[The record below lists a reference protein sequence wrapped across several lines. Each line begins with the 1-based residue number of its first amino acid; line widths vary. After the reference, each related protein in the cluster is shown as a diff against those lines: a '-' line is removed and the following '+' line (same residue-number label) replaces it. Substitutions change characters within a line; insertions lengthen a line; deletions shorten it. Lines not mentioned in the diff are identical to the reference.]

1 MAENQTKQHLRAKQ
15 RLVKE
20 LENITDPEKQIVIYD
35 YQNGDRIIVKRK
47 DILSFGYSDFSD
59 KSYLSFVL
67 PFMPDGG
74 IIEYKTYSRTTPIV
88 KSGETLHNFTIDKD
102 VDIYAL

>member
-1 MAENQTKQHLRAKQ
+1 MADNQTTQRLWAKQ

-20 LENITDPEKQIVIYD
+20 IENITDPEKTVVIYD
-35 YQNGDRIIVKRK
+35 RQLGDRVTVKRK
-47 DILSFGYSDFSD
+47 DITAFEYSEFSD

-74 IIEYKTYSRTTPIV
+74 VIEYKTYSRATPIV
-88 KSGETLHNFTIDKD
+88 KSGETLHNFVVDKD